1 MRTLGQIEPQL
12 LVVALFSRH
21 EAALDWGQTRLMEC
35 FGPIHLRSLPID
47 FQHTRYYERT
57 MGSGLRK
64 LFVAHE
70 RLVPMESLAEIKR
83 TTIVMETEL
92 QRSGRFPEA
101 RPLNLDPGLLG
112 LGKFCLATTKDQAH
126 RVYLRDGIFA
136 EVTLQFRDK
145 AFHPNPWTYPDY
157 REPAVLAFFEEARA
171 WFVAHRHSKSLPS
184 RSANSA
190 SAAGDQG

>member
-1 MRTLGQIEPQL
+1 MKTLGQIEPQL

-21 EAALDWGQTRLMEC
+21 EGALEWGLARLGDR
-35 FGPIHLRSLPID
+35 FGPIQLRSPLLE
-47 FQHTRYYERT
+47 FHHTRYYEPT

-64 LFVAHE
+64 VLVAHE
-70 RLVPMESLAEIKR
+70 RLVPMDGLADIKR
-83 TTIVMETEL
+83 TTIVLEAEL
-92 QRSGRFPEA
+92 QHRGCFPES

-126 RVYLRDGIFA
+126 RIYLRDGIFA

-157 REPAVLAFFEEARA
+157 REPAVLEFLQEARS
-171 WFVAHRHSKSLPS
+171 WFATNRHSKSLPS
-184 RSANSA
+184 RSASSA